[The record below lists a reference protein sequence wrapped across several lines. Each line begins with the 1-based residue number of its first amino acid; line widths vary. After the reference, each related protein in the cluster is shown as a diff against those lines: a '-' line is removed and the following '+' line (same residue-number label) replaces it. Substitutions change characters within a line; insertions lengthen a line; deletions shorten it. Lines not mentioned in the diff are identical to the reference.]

1 MWAPGN
7 EKRFDNFLTFCL
19 ERGKIVNKLIKCLAG
34 ILVTLRLNVIDQ
46 TPVHQH
52 QSLTTAPALSLDL
65 AIECERAGY
74 HRYWVAEHH
83 NSIQFAGNAPEI
95 LLTRIASATQRMRVG
110 AGGVMLSHYSPY
122 KVAETFALLGGLFPG
137 RIDLGIGRAPGGNA
151 LSSHALAAPGELP
164 ESDEFP
170 AQAAA
175 LCAFLRADFPDG
187 HAYSSL
193 ALALSADTMP
203 SLWMLGSG
211 GASSH
216 LAGQLGMGLA
226 LAQFITPRACSP
238 SIFKDHQYAWRKAG
252 RASAPP
258 RLLAVAAVCAESDE
272 EASFIAGTAV
282 YRKLSAGKR
291 PREALLS
298 PSQVQQRYH
307 QMGSAE
313 RAEYDATMAGMVV
326 GSAQTCRRRIA
337 QLGREF
343 GSEEIGIVTVT
354 HRFEDRLRSYQLLA
368 GTCV

>member
-1 MWAPGN
+1 M
-7 EKRFDNFLTFCL
+7 
-19 ERGKIVNKLIKCLAG
+19 KCLTENP
-34 ILVTLRLNVIDQ
+34 VTLRLTVIDQ

-52 QSLTTAPALSLDL
+52 QSFATAPALSLDL

-83 NSIQFAGNAPEI
+83 NSIQFAGSAPEI
-95 LLTRIASATQRMRVG
+95 LLTRIAAATQRMRVG

-151 LSSHALAAPGELP
+151 LSSHALAAPGPLP
-164 ESDEFP
+164 ETDQFP

-175 LCAFLRADFPDG
+175 LCAFLRADFPDE
-187 HAYSSL
+187 HAYSAL
-193 ALALSADTMP
+193 ALALSVDTMP
-203 SLWMLGSG
+203 ALWMLGSG
-211 GASSH
+211 GGSSH

-226 LAQFITPRACSP
+226 LAQFINPSACSP
-238 SIFKDHQYAWRKAG
+238 SIFQAHEHAWRSAG
-252 RASAPP
+252 RTFTPP

-272 EASFIAGTAV
+272 EARFIAGTAV
-282 YRKLSAGKR
+282 YRKLSAGRR

-298 PSQVQQRYH
+298 PCEVQQRYR

-313 RAEYDATMAGMVV
+313 RAEYDATMAGMVI
-326 GSAQTCRRRIA
+326 GSAQTCQRRIA
-337 QLGREF
+337 QLGRDF
-343 GSEEIGIVTVT
+343 GCEEVGIVTVT

-368 GTCV
+368 GTCA